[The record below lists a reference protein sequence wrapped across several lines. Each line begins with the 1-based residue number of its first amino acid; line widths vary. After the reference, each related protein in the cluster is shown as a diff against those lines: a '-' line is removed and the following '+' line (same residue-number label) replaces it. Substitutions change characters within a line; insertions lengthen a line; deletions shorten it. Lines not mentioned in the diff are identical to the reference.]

1 MIPSTPRPPRFAA
14 PVLLFFLLLG
24 SAASAQDP
32 ATTRAVRTVVVDEA
46 GWVRVA
52 LPPEAIRRLAAS
64 GGGLQLFGPEGE
76 RVPYRRRVLREEGAR
91 VPVEVVA
98 VEGEQDDDGWEVV
111 IDVGAGVGRHD
122 RLYFELDRATAASGV
137 RLEASADRVG
147 WEAIGV
153 GDLFRLGEGSG
164 LAGTAIV
171 YPATDARYLRLH
183 WPAAAGFPRVRS
195 VEVAGVPSRAFEAAT
210 SQPDCRN
217 DVAGEAV
224 AVPRTVCVLSVPFP
238 ARSVRRLDLAI
249 EASEESGPL
258 GYRLL
263 TAADR
268 SWTTLAEGV
277 WRPPFEAE
285 SARALEIDADDL
297 DRPASGLGPGVG
309 GAAASLGTVRLV
321 LYGGAAGDA
330 SVTPGLAGFLVQVS
344 GEVLLFRADSPGR
357 YTLVYGAAVP
367 PTPSSGPEPP
377 AGAEPVW
384 VEPGPE
390 TVETVASAPGVPLP
404 LAGAPLPE
412 VAFARRFPVVADA
425 VPGGGV
431 ARLPLPAMVYATA
444 DTDLEDLRLSSDGA
458 QVPYV
463 RWSPL
468 EPELVL
474 SVPGAAPTAG
484 DVAGTSRVVL
494 AEADLQLPLSF
505 LELTAAGL
513 RFERQVRPVIVLP
526 ERPGE
531 GRRIEAL
538 GPWQAW
544 RCDPRPPLPCRL
556 ELPLGETIRGFSGR
570 PADSLLAVEVDDGD
584 DAPLR
589 SVGVELWRRRDVL
602 VFVRP
607 SDDQPLE
614 LLAGAPSL
622 EAPSYDLEV
631 FERDLLA
638 RPWTAASLITVE
650 AEAAATGARWILLVS
665 LGLAALGLLFLL
677 DRILRD
683 RTSV

>member
-1 MIPSTPRPPRFAA
+1 
-14 PVLLFFLLLG
+14 
-24 SAASAQDP
+24 
-32 ATTRAVRTVVVDEA
+32 
-46 GWVRVA
+46 VA
-52 LPPEAIRRLAAS
+52 W
-64 GGGLQLFGPEGE
+64 EG
-76 RVPYRRRVLREEGAR
+76 
-91 VPVEVVA
+91 
-98 VEGEQDDDGWEVV
+98 
-111 IDVGAGVGRHD
+111 
-122 RLYFELDRATAASGV
+122 
-137 RLEASADRVG
+137 
-147 WEAIGV
+147 IGV
-153 GDLFRLGEGSG
+153 GDLFRLGEGAG

-195 VEVAGVPSRAFEAAT
+195 VEVASVPSRAFEVAT

-217 DVAGEAV
+217 DASGGAA

-238 ARSVRRLDLAI
+238 ARSVRRLDLGV

-258 GYRLL
+258 GYRLS
-263 TAADR
+263 TPAER
-268 SWTTLAEGV
+268 SWATLAEGV

-285 SARALEIDADDL
+285 SARALELDADDL
-297 DRPASGLGPGVG
+297 DRPDEGPEGD
-309 GAAASLGTVRLV
+309 AAPLGTVRLV
-321 LYGGAAGDA
+321 LYGGAVGGDSTA
-330 SVTPGLAGFLVQVS
+330 PGLAGFLVQIS
-344 GEVLLFRADSPGR
+344 GEALLFRADSAGR

-377 AGAEPVW
+377 VGAEPVW

-390 TVETVASAPGVPLP
+390 TVETVAGAAGVPLP

-412 VAFARRFPVVADA
+412 VAFERRFPVVADG

-431 ARLPLPAMVYATA
+431 VRLPLPAMVYATA
-444 DTDLEDLRLSSDGA
+444 ANATAEGLADLRLASGGA

-463 RWSPL
+463 RWSPI

-474 SVPGAAPTAG
+474 SVPAAEPTAG
-484 DVAGTSRVVL
+484 DAPGTSRVVL

-505 LELTAAGL
+505 LELTASGL
-513 RFERQVRPVIVLP
+513 RFERRVRPVIVLP

-531 GRRIEAL
+531 GRRLEAL
-538 GPWQAW
+538 GAWRAW

-556 ELPLGETIRGFSGR
+556 ELPLGESVRGFSGL

-589 SVGVELWRRRDVL
+589 SVGVELWRRQDVL

-607 SDDQPLE
+607 SADEPLE

-622 EAPSYDLEV
+622 AAPSYDLEV
-631 FERDLLA
+631 FEKDLLA
-638 RPWTAASLITVE
+638 RPWSAASLITVE

-677 DRILRD
+677 DRILRE
-683 RTSV
+683 RTHL